1 MKILITGATGF
12 IGNYVIRE
20 LLKHYNHKII
30 ATGIEA
36 KEEISNLDW
45 INDVEYITYDI
56 NKVKENLFKFFKEP
70 DILIHLV
77 WQGLP
82 NYKESFHIERNLP
95 SSYNFIKILI
105 VNGLKDISV
114 IGTCLEYG
122 LIDGCLSEDIPT
134 NPVIPYGLA
143 KDTLRKK
150 LEQLNK
156 RYEFFFKWIRLFYMY
171 GKDQNPKSIIPQLD
185 KALDNNEEDFNMSGG
200 EQIRDY
206 LHVELVSEFIVK
218 ISLQNKILG
227 IVNCCSGKPIT
238 IKNFIENYLKKRNK
252 QIKLNLGYYSY
263 PDYVPMAFWGDNSK
277 LKRILED

>member
-150 LEQLNK
+150 FEK
-156 RYEFFFKWIRLFYMY
+156 
-171 GKDQNPKSIIPQLD
+171 
-185 KALDNNEEDFNMSGG
+185 
-200 EQIRDY
+200 
-206 LHVELVSEFIVK
+206 
-218 ISLQNKILG
+218 
-227 IVNCCSGKPIT
+227 
-238 IKNFIENYLKKRNK
+238 
-252 QIKLNLGYYSY
+252 
-263 PDYVPMAFWGDNSK
+263 
-277 LKRILED
+277 